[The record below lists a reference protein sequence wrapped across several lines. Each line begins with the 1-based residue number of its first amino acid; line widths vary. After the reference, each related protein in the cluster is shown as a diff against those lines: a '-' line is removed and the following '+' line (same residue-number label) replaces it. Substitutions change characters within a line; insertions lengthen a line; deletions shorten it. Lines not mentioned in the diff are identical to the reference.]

1 MAYPANLAFA
11 GLAAFLLALPLF
23 TALGAAVA
31 AGRSMDRWLRAGDD
45 TVFTNTF
52 REFAATWRR
61 TLAPGIG
68 AAAVV
73 FVLSVDAVFLWRQL
87 TGGTSPI
94 ALVLAAGTVPV
105 AVTVAL
111 VLLAVPVAAARTPD
125 ASARAWLVEA
135 GYLVARRP
143 IRAAVLLV
151 IAVAFALTCYLL
163 PTAVP
168 FFGLSVPVYL
178 ALVSLGDR
186 QAGMDT

>member
-11 GLAAFLLALPLF
+11 GLAAFLLALPLV

-31 AGRSMDRWLRAGDD
+31 AARSMDRWLREGDD
-45 TVFTNTF
+45 AVFTNTF

-68 AAAVV
+68 AAAV
-73 FVLSVDAVFLWRQL
+73 FGILSVDAVFLWRQL

-105 AVTVAL
+105 AVAVAL
-111 VLLAVPVAAARTPD
+111 VLLALPVAAARTPD
-125 ASARAWLVEA
+125 ASVKAWLFEA
-135 GYLVARRP
+135 GYLIARSP
-143 IRAAVLLV
+143 MRAAVLLV
-151 IAVAFALTCYLL
+151 IVMAFTLTCYLL
-163 PTAVP
+163 PTAAP

-178 ALVSLGDR
+178 ALVALGDD
-186 QAGMDT
+186 QASTDT